1 MDIIIRILNNAIR
14 LIHTIIWIRY
24 VDYNMEGYTHLE
36 YIHIY
41 EYTTK
46 RKEAVIYLN
55 NID

>member
-1 MDIIIRILNNAIR
+1 MGIDGILLSNAIR
-14 LIHTIIWIRY
+14 IIHTIIWIRY
-24 VDYNMEGYTHLE
+24 VVHNMEGYTQLE